1 MIGHGSGQQSDN
13 KETGG
18 AKGVLDDAL
27 ETIGSQSTILVVDDD
42 QAVRLIMREV
52 LEMDG
57 FDVFEAENGMQAL
70 AHCEQSLPSLILMD
84 VEMPEMDG
92 ITACQQI
99 QQYPDSDQTVIVM
112 VTGLDDYDSIENA
125 YNAGATDFITKP
137 INWPI
142 LSHRIRYLLR
152 NQDIYHSLVSN
163 QKRLS
168 NAQSIA
174 RLGDWTWDVA
184 RDVITASD
192 QIYRLFGDIPRLKP
206 PSLQAF
212 LKRVPDED
220 RDKIIHAFEQ
230 VLSQAD
236 APNKLVHRILRHDG
250 SEAYVNHQVYVS
262 FDEQGE
268 AVSVQGV
275 MQDITDIQRAE
286 ETIENLSNY
295 DALTGLPNRNLLAEH
310 FLQDQQHL
318 DANAEKIVLL
328 YIDVDR
334 FKRVNDSEGYQGG
347 DQILRILGRR
357 MENLLKQTS
366 LINHPAGKEETA
378 PLLSRIG
385 GDEFLLYLCGEY
397 STHRI
402 IDLAQA
408 VLAEISAPIVL
419 KDHEFF
425 LTAHIGI
432 TLSPDDGVEFSTLAR
447 NAETALDEAK
457 QSGDER
463 YKFFNHSM
471 NEQALRRISLE
482 AKLYRAIKDEEF
494 ILYYQPKVDIMSG
507 QLIGLEALARWQ
519 QADGGLI
526 SPAEFIPLAEET
538 GLIVELGEWVMHRAC
553 QQAVEWQQ
561 MGYPKLQ
568 ISFNLSPRQFL
579 QNDIVATIRRTI
591 EQTGLSPELLD
602 VEITEGV
609 IMQDIDANIQVLRD
623 IKDIGVELSIDDFGT
638 GYSSMSYLK
647 KLPLDTLKIDRSFV
661 TDITRSSSD
670 LAITKSI
677 VSLAKNLKLKTIAE
691 GVETVGQRQI
701 LSAIGCD
708 MIQGYLISRP
718 ISVEEMTKSLD
729 TTWDA

>member
-1 MIGHGSGQQSDN
+1 MEKTSSQITGLPDAAQASEINGSEIAGY
-13 KETGG
+13 KP
-18 AKGVLDDAL
+18 
-27 ETIGSQSTILVVDDD
+27 TILIVDDD

-52 LEMDG
+52 LETEE
-57 FDVFEAENGMQAL
+57 FDILEAENGVQAL
-70 AHCEQSLPSLILMD
+70 AICEQSLPSLILMD

-99 QQYPDSDQTVIVM
+99 QQYPDSDQTVVVM

-174 RLGDWTWDVA
+174 CLGDWTWDVVQ
-184 RDVITASD
+184 DVITASE
-192 QIYRLFGDIPRLKP
+192 QMYRLFGETPGLKP
-206 PSLQAF
+206 ASLNAF
-212 LKRVPDED
+212 LQRVPGED
-220 RDKIIHAFEQ
+220 RSKITQAFEQ
-230 VLSQAD
+230 VLEQAD
-236 APNKLVHRILRHDG
+236 APNKLSHRILRKDG
-250 SEAYVNHQVYVS
+250 SEGYVNHQVYVS
-262 FDEQGE
+262 FNEQGQ
-268 AVSVQGV
+268 AISVQGV
-275 MQDITDIQRAE
+275 MQDITDIQKAE
-286 ETIENLSNY
+286 KKIENLSNY
-295 DALTGLPNRNLLAEH
+295 DSLTGLPNRNLLAEH
-310 FLQDQQHL
+310 FVQDQQHMGA
-318 DANAEKIVLL
+318 DEQKTALL

-357 MENLLKQTS
+357 INNLLTHSSLVKQRS
-366 LINHPAGKEETA
+366 DKHDGEA
-378 PLLSRIG
+378 LLSRIG
-385 GDEFLLYLCGEY
+385 GDEFILYLSGDY

-402 IDLAQA
+402 IDIAQA

-419 KDHEFF
+419 QDHEFF

-432 TLSPDDGVEFSTLAR
+432 SLAPDDGEDFSTLTR
-447 NAETALDEAK
+447 NAETALDQAK
-457 QSGDER
+457 QGSDER
-463 YKFFNHSM
+463 YKFFNQSM

-482 AKLYRAIKDEEF
+482 TKLYRAIKDEEF
-494 ILYYQPKVDIMSG
+494 VLYYQPKVDISSG
-507 QLIGLEALARWQ
+507 ELIGLEALVRWRQ
-519 QADGGLI
+519 SDGGLI

-538 GLIVELGEWVMHRAC
+538 GLIVELGEWVMHSAC
-553 QQAVEWQQ
+553 KQAVEWQQ
-561 MGYPKLQ
+561 LGYPALQ
-568 ISFNLSPRQFL
+568 ISINLSPRQFM
-579 QNDIVATIRRTI
+579 QNDIVASI
-591 EQTGLSPELLD
+591 QGALDLSGLAPELLD

-609 IMQDIDANIQVLRD
+609 IMQDIEANIDVLRG
-623 IKDIGVELSIDDFGT
+623 IKNLGVELSIDDFGT

-661 TDITRSSSD
+661 IDITRSNSD

-677 VSLAKNLKLKTIAE
+677 VSLARNLKLKTIAE

-701 LSAIGCD
+701 LSAIGCE
-708 MIQGYLISRP
+708 MIQGFLISKP
-718 ISVEEMTKSLD
+718 IPAEEITQSLD
-729 TTWDA
+729 NHWGT